1 MSDQSET
8 IRRVMT
14 VAINAEPGS
23 REDLESRYGD
33 VWDTSQLQEHFAV
46 RGFCAPFCVVDRK
59 SDGVKGSVLFQHSPR
74 FYHSF
79 KPE

>member
-8 IRRVMT
+8 IRRAMVQ
-14 VAINAEPGS
+14 AINAEPGS
-23 REDLESRYGD
+23 REDLESRYGE
-33 VWDTSQLQEHFAV
+33 VWDTSQLQQTFTV
-46 RGFCAPFCVVDRK
+46 MGFCSPFVVATRK
-59 SDGVKGSVLFQHSPR
+59 CDGTKGSLLFQHSPR

>member
-1 MSDQSET
+1 MADQSEA
-8 IRRVMT
+8 IRRT
-14 VAINAEPGS
+14 LCKSLNSDPGS

-33 VWDTSQLQEHFAV
+33 VWDTSELQETFTV
-46 RGFCAPFCVVDRK
+46 LSFLSPFCIVSRK
-59 SDGVKGSVLFQHSPR
+59 SDGVRGSVLFQHSPR

>member
-14 VAINAEPGS
+14 AAMNIEPGS
-23 REDLESRYGD
+23 REDLESKYGD
-33 VWDTSQLQEHFAV
+33 VYDTSQLQEHFAV
-46 RGFCAPFCVVDRK
+46 LGFCAPFCVVARK
-59 SDGVKGSVLFQHSPR
+59 SDGARGSVLFQHSPR